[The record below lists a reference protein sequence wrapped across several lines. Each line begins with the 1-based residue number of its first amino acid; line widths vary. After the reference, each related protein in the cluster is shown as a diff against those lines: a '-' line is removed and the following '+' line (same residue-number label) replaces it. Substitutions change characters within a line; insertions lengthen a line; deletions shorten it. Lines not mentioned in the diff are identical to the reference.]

1 MAHTSFSIAVTG
13 ASGFL
18 ARHLIEALRREGHS
32 IVETDVQ
39 TGCDILDI
47 EDLRALPKFNVL
59 VHLAART
66 FIPDSFK
73 DSRAFYETN
82 VMGTVN
88 CLEACKERE
97 ARMVFAST
105 YVYGTPQYLPVD
117 EKHPVQKWNPYSTSK
132 ILGEELCE
140 AYCDHFEV
148 PVRIL
153 RIFNL
158 YGPGQADHFL
168 IPKIVAGVHAGVVK
182 LFTPEPRRD
191 YVYIKDVVDAFV
203 LCAGGPWAG
212 FERFNVGTGR
222 SYSVAETVALVQEA
236 MGTDVPVE
244 YEGEGRPADVM
255 DVRADV
261 SRIHEA
267 IGWAPKFE
275 LGGGLRDYL
284 SPGGGTDD

>member
-1 MAHTSFSIAVTG
+1 MARTPFSIAVTG

-18 ARHLIEALRREGHS
+18 ARHLIEAWRGVGHT
-32 IVETDVQ
+32 IVEADVE
-39 TGCDILDI
+39 TGCDVLDI
-47 EDLRALPKFNVL
+47 NDLIALPEFDVL

-73 DSRAFYETN
+73 DSRTFYETN

-88 CLEACKERE
+88 CLEVCKQRK
-97 ARMVFAST
+97 ARIVFAST

-117 EKHPVQKWNPYSTSK
+117 EQHPIQKWNPYSTSK

-140 AYCDHFEV
+140 AYSDHFDV

-153 RIFNL
+153 RLFNL
-158 YGPGQADHFL
+158 YGPGHAEHFL
-168 IPKIVAGVHAGVVK
+168 IPKIVAGIHAGAVK
-182 LFTPEPRRD
+182 LFTPEPKRD

-203 LCAGGPWAG
+203 RCADAPWTG

-236 MGTDVPVE
+236 MGTEVPVQ
-244 YEGEGRPADVM
+244 YEGEDRPGTVM
-255 DVRADV
+255 DVRAD
-261 SRIHEA
+261 IAH
-267 IGWAPKFE
+267 IGKALDWTPQFDLAD
-275 LGGGLRDYL
+275 GLRDYL
-284 SPGGGTDD
+284 SPIGDKDG